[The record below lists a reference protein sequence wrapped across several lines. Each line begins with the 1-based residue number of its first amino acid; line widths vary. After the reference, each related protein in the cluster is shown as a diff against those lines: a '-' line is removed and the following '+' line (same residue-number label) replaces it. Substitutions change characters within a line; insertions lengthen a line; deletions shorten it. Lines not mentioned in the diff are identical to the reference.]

1 MINENSIQKK
11 YHQGELFLDFKCE
24 KLITGLRE
32 TLLVHESFL
41 TETGEKFV
49 ILVRGRAE
57 TCNQMRK
64 INQMT
69 KNYHGQ

>member
-1 MINENSIQKK
+1 MKLQKNIIKVSSFSILNAKS
-11 YHQGELFLDFKCE
+11 E

-57 TCNQMRK
+57 TCNRMRK